1 MKFLPLL
8 SLIALALT
16 IIPAFSHLLFDLS
29 EQTTF
34 TLMAVGMVIWFAA
47 ATPWLAP
54 PKEELDPATQDHL

>member
-1 MKFLPLL
+1 MKILPLL
-8 SLIALALT
+8 SLIGLALT
-16 IIPAFSHLLFDLS
+16 ITPAFSHLLFDLS

-54 PKEELDPATQDHL
+54 KKEDLDTSTQDHI